1 MHLLCCCLI
10 LFVLAEGSQSDKI
23 SCDTNLHLFS
33 PFTST
38 TVWDHQ
44 IFLMHLMNVLL
55 LIRSFI
61 KIISWHYVFWA
72 ASCTSKSV
80 CLPTHVPPNC
90 FSNSKTGNGI
100 LLRLWHKT
108 SEKSLPL
115 IFAESKLRDF
125 DIMSGWLHRSR
136 QSCLESPVVLF
147 NIRVKTLA
155 GHEDTLRGSLSD
167 HSAEC
172 FLLWSSQSLD
182 AAIYPS
188 NLHSRF
194 GQTEPGAFSDL
205 SSARWPRCLHP
216 RLALEHGVFFP
227 HFFFLTLP
235 AELLLERTIA
245 GCS

>member
-1 MHLLCCCLI
+1 
-10 LFVLAEGSQSDKI
+10 
-23 SCDTNLHLFS
+23 
-33 PFTST
+33 
-38 TVWDHQ
+38 
-44 IFLMHLMNVLL
+44 MNVLL
-55 LIRSFI
+55 LIRLFV
-61 KIISWHYVFWA
+61 KIIPWHYVFRA
-72 ASCTSKSV
+72 ASCASKSV
-80 CLPTHVPPNC
+80 CLPSHVPPNC
-90 FSNSKTGNGI
+90 FSISKTGNGI

-125 DIMSGWLHRSR
+125 DIMSGWLRRSR
-136 QSCLESPVVLF
+136 QSCLEFPVVLF

-182 AAIYPS
+182 VAIYPS

-194 GQTEPGAFSDL
+194 RQTEPGAFSDL

-216 RLALEHGVFFP
+216 RLARSMGFFP
-227 HFFFLTLP
+227 PLFFFFLYLQSCSRS
-235 AELLLERTIA
+235 AQAA